1 MFPKMNQF
9 KAIFLGGGPADDLLL
24 AKARG
29 YGLPIVLSY
38 GMTETAGMVCAQSQ
52 EAFLSGNFSSGKP
65 LVGVEVK
72 LSEKDGFEILQV
84 YSKSLFYGYWGGQ
97 AFERAEGFLHK

>member
-1 MFPKMNQF
+1 MSLVPTQLSRLFSRD
-9 KAIFLGGGPADDLLL
+9 AIFRNESIQSDFLGGGPADDLLL

-29 YGLPIVLSY
+29 YGLPIILSY

-65 LVGVEVK
+65 LPEWK
-72 LSEKDGFEILQV
+72 
-84 YSKSLFYGYWGGQ
+84 
-97 AFERAEGFLHK
+97 